1 MAKKCMNT
9 HHTFTWSSL
18 IHKKH
23 DHMSSWHE
31 NEYIS
36 HTTVTCNRVHFAC
49 PEGSNPTS
57 KLHRVVNRGL
67 STICIFNADCT
78 HWFRYSLSLAT
89 ACSYLRSSSCI
100 SRLKTTMYSPSIAVG
115 VSTLNR
121 GAVQWKKE
129 KDAAK
134 ELNLKACNAWK
145 LLDRQTFQ
153 VFAVCKCA
161 GCNSENDSC
170 NLHVWIPRETAE

>member
-1 MAKKCMNT
+1 MHEHASHFYLKFLDPQKNMIICQADMRMNIF
-9 HHTFTWSSL
+9 HTPQLHAIAFTL
-18 IHKKH
+18 HALRAVIQPA
-23 DHMSSWHE
+23 
-31 NEYIS
+31 NYIVLL
-36 HTTVTCNRVHFAC
+36 TAY
-49 PEGSNPTS
+49 PQI
-57 KLHRVVNRGL
+57 
-67 STICIFNADCT
+67 ICIFNADCT